1 MTARIGFYEKE
12 WETQSP
18 EERESRKAAWLAETV
33 RYAYEHCE
41 TVKEKMDEAGVGP
54 DAIKTIKD
62 LEKIPI
68 TPKRDLVR
76 LNQEK
81 GPFGGLL
88 GVPPEELKRV
98 YISPGP
104 IYDPHGREKD
114 AYSLQ
119 PIFYNA
125 GFRKGD
131 RVLNTFSYHLTP
143 AGIFC
148 DEAINALGCVLIPTG
163 VGNTEVQIKTMLDL
177 QVNGYVGVPS
187 FLMSLIEKA
196 EQKGYDFNKD
206 FAMEVA
212 FVAGEILPDSMRR
225 RLEEDYHIIV
235 RQGLIIADIG
245 GISYECAEKN
255 GMHFS
260 EHRAVEIVDP
270 QTGKQLGPGE
280 VGEVVVTPLRH
291 QTYPVIRLGTGDL
304 SYYEE
309 EPCTCGRTSKRMMK
323 IVGRVDQVTK
333 VRGMFIH
340 PSQVEEVVKAFAEVV
355 KARVRVDREGARDL
369 MLFDVELAE
378 GVTGSDALK
387 TKIEEK
393 IREVLKLRGDVSF
406 VERGTIPEGAKV
418 IEDVRK
424 WE

>member
-1 MTARIGFYEKE
+1 MAERVGYYEKE
-12 WETQSP
+12 WETQSL
-18 EERESRKAAWLAETV
+18 EEREKRQSAWLAETV
-33 RYAYEHCE
+33 SYAFEHCE
-41 TVKEKMDEAGVGP
+41 TVREKMDQAGVGP
-54 DAIKTIKD
+54 DAISSIKD

-68 TPKRDLVR
+68 TPKRDLVQ
-76 LNQEK
+76 LNIEK
-81 GPFGGLL
+81 GPFGGFL
-88 GVPPEELKRV
+88 GVSPDELKRV

-104 IYDPHGREKD
+104 IYDPHGRED
-114 AYSLQ
+114 DFYSLQ

-131 RVLNTFSYHLTP
+131 RVINTFSYHLTP

-177 QVNGYVGVPS
+177 KVNGYVGVPS
-187 FLMSLIEKA
+187 FLMSLIKKA
-196 EQKGYDFNKD
+196 EDKGYDFNRD
-206 FAMEVA
+206 FSMEVA

-225 RLEEDYHIIV
+225 EMEEDYHIIV

-245 GISYECAEKN
+245 GISYECPEKN

-260 EHRAVEIVDP
+260 EHRIVEIVDP

-291 QTYPVIRLGTGDL
+291 KTYPVIRLGTGDL

-309 EPCTCGRTSKRMMK
+309 EPCPCGRTSKRMMK

-340 PSQVEEVVKAFAEVV
+340 PSQVQEVAAAFPEVSRV
-355 KARVRVDREGARDL
+355 RVRVDREGARDL

-378 GVTGSDALK
+378 GVVGSEVLK
-387 TKIEEK
+387 SKIEEK

-406 VERGTIPEGAKV
+406 LQKGTIPEEAKI

>member
-1 MTARIGFYEKE
+1 MTDRTGYYEKE

-18 EERESRKAAWLAETV
+18 EERERRQSTWLAETV
-33 RYAYEHCE
+33 RHAYEHCE
-41 TVKEKMDEAGVGP
+41 TVREKMDEAGVSP

-62 LEKIPI
+62 LEKIPV
-68 TPKRDLVR
+68 TPKRDLVK
-76 LNQEK
+76 LNREK
-81 GPFGGLL
+81 GPFGGFL
-88 GVPPEELKRV
+88 GVGPNELKRI

-104 IYDPHGREKD
+104 IYDPHGLEDD

-125 GFRKGD
+125 GFRRGD
-131 RVLNTFSYHLTP
+131 RVINTFSYHLTP

-163 VGNTEVQIKTMLDL
+163 VGNTDVQIKTMLDL
-177 QVNGYVGVPS
+177 KVNGYIGVPS

-196 EQKGYDFNKD
+196 EGKGYDFNRE
-206 FAMEVA
+206 FSMEVA

-245 GISYECAEKN
+245 GISYECPERN

-260 EHRAVEIVDP
+260 EHRIVEIVDP

-291 QTYPVIRLGTGDL
+291 KTYPVIRLGTGDL

-309 EPCTCGRTSKRMMK
+309 EPCPCGRTSRRMMK

-340 PSQVEEVVKAFAEVV
+340 PSQVQEVAAAFPEIERV
-355 KARVRVDREGARDL
+355 RVRVDREGSRDL
-369 MLFDVELAE
+369 MLFDVELTE
-378 GVTGSDALK
+378 GMAGSDVLK
-387 TKIEEK
+387 SKIEEK
-393 IREVLKLRGDVSF
+393 IREVLKLRGDVMF
-406 VERGTIPEGAKV
+406 VRKGTISEDAKV
-418 IEDVRK
+418 IEDIRK

>member
-1 MTARIGFYEKE
+1 MTNRIGYYEKE
-12 WETQSP
+12 WETESP
-18 EERESRKAAWLAETV
+18 EAREKRQIHWLKETV
-33 RYAYEHCE
+33 QYAYTHCE
-41 TVKEKMDEAGVGP
+41 SVKEKMDEVGVGS
-54 DAIKTIKD
+54 DAVNSIKD

-68 TPKRDLVR
+68 TPKRDLVQ
-76 LNQEK
+76 LNKEK
-81 GPFGGLL
+81 GPFGGFL
-88 GVPPEELKRV
+88 GVDPSDLKRI

-104 IYDPHGREKD
+104 IYDPHGREED
-114 AYSLQ
+114 AFSLQ

-131 RVLNTFSYHLTP
+131 RVINTFSYHLTP

-163 VGNTEVQIKTMLDL
+163 VGNTDVQLKTMLDL
-177 QVNGYVGVPS
+177 KANGYIGVPS

-196 EQKGYDFNKD
+196 EGKGFDFNRD
-206 FAMEVA
+206 FSVEVA
-212 FVAGEILPDSMRR
+212 FVAGEILPDSMRK

-245 GISYECAEKN
+245 GISYECPEKN
-255 GMHFS
+255 GMHYS
-260 EHRAVEIVDP
+260 EHRIVEIVDP

-280 VGEVVVTPLRH
+280 VGEIVVTPLRH
-291 QTYPVIRLGTGDL
+291 KTYPVIRLGTGDL

-309 EPCTCGRTSKRMMK
+309 EPCSCGRTSRRMMK

-340 PSQVEEVVKAFAEVV
+340 PSQVQAVAAAFTEIS
-355 KARVRVDREGARDL
+355 RVRVRVSREGARDM
-369 MLFDVELAE
+369 MLFDIELAE
-378 GVTGSDALK
+378 GISETDALK
-387 TKIEEK
+387 SQIEEK
-393 IREVLKLRGDVSF
+393 IREVLKLRGDVNF
-406 VERGTIPEGAKV
+406 VEKGTITEDARL
-418 IEDVRK
+418 IEDIRK

>member
-1 MTARIGFYEKE
+1 MKERVGYYEKE

-18 EERESRKAAWLAETV
+18 EEREKRQSAWLADTV

-41 TVKEKMDEAGVGP
+41 TVREKMDQAGVGP
-54 DAIKTIKD
+54 DAVSSVKD

-68 TPKRDLVR
+68 TPKRDLVQ
-76 LNQEK
+76 LNKEK
-81 GPFGGLL
+81 GPFGGFL
-88 GVPPEELKRV
+88 GVSPDELKRV

-104 IYDPHGREKD
+104 IYDPHGREDD

-131 RVLNTFSYHLTP
+131 RVINTFSYHLTP

-148 DEAINALGCVLIPTG
+148 DEAINALGCVMIPTG

-177 QVNGYVGVPS
+177 KVNGYVGVPS
-187 FLMSLIEKA
+187 FLMNLIKKA
-196 EQKGYDFNKD
+196 EDKGYDFNRD
-206 FAMEVA
+206 FSMEVA

-225 RLEEDYHIIV
+225 EMEEDYHIIV

-245 GISYECAEKN
+245 GISYECPEKN
-255 GMHFS
+255 GMHYS
-260 EHRAVEIVDP
+260 EHRIVEIVDP

-291 QTYPVIRLGTGDL
+291 KTYPVIRLGTGDL

-309 EPCTCGRTSKRMMK
+309 EPCPCGRTSKRMMK
-323 IVGRVDQVTK
+323 IVGRIDQVTK

-340 PSQVEEVVKAFAEVV
+340 PSQVQEVAAAFPEVSRV
-355 KARVRVDREGARDL
+355 RVRVDREGSRDL

-378 GVTGSDALK
+378 GVVGSEVLK
-387 TKIEEK
+387 SKIEEK

-406 VERGTIPEGAKV
+406 LQKGTIPEDAKI

>member
-1 MTARIGFYEKE
+1 MTDRSGYYEKE

-18 EERESRKAAWLAETV
+18 AEREERQTAWLIETV

-41 TVKEKMDEAGVGP
+41 SVKEKMDEAGVSPG
-54 DAIKTIKD
+54 AVSSIKD
-62 LEKIPI
+62 LERIPI
-68 TPKRDLVR
+68 TPKRDLVQ
-76 LNQEK
+76 LNREK
-81 GPFGGLL
+81 GPFGGFL
-88 GVPPEELKRV
+88 GVDPDELKRI

-104 IYDPHGREKD
+104 IYDPHGRED
-114 AYSLQ
+114 DEYSLQ
-119 PIFYNA
+119 PLFYNA

-131 RVLNTFSYHLTP
+131 RVINTFSYHLTP

-148 DEAINALGCVLIPTG
+148 DEAINALGCVLVPTG
-163 VGNTEVQIKTMLDL
+163 VGNTEVQIKTMMDL
-177 QVNGYVGVPS
+177 KVNGYIGVPS

-196 EQKGYDFNKD
+196 EGKGYDFNRD

-212 FVAGEILPDSMRR
+212 FVAGEILPDSMRK

-245 GISYECAEKN
+245 GISYECPEKN

-260 EHRAVEIVDP
+260 EHRIVEIVDP

-280 VGEVVVTPLRH
+280 VGEVVVTPLGH
-291 QTYPVIRLGTGDL
+291 KTYPVIRLGTGDL

-309 EPCTCGRTSKRMMK
+309 APCPCGRTSKRMMK

-340 PSQVEEVVKAFAEVV
+340 PSQVQEVAAAFSEVERV
-355 KARVRVDREGARDL
+355 RVRVDREGARDL
-369 MLFDVELAE
+369 MLFDVELLE
-378 GVTGSDALK
+378 GRAGSDALK
-387 TKIEEK
+387 SKIEEK
-393 IREVLKLRGDVSF
+393 IREVLKLRGDVVF
-406 VERGTIPEGAKV
+406 VQKGTIPKDAKM
-418 IEDVRK
+418 IEDIRK

>member
-1 MTARIGFYEKE
+1 MTNRIGYYEKE
-12 WETQSP
+12 WETESP
-18 EERESRKAAWLAETV
+18 EAREKRQIHWLKETV
-33 RYAYEHCE
+33 QYAYTHCE
-41 TVKEKMDEAGVGP
+41 SVKEKMDEVGVGS
-54 DAIKTIKD
+54 DAVNSIKD

-68 TPKRDLVR
+68 TPKRDLVQ
-76 LNQEK
+76 LNKEK
-81 GPFGGLL
+81 GPFGGFL
-88 GVPPEELKRV
+88 GVDPSDLKRI

-104 IYDPHGREKD
+104 IYDPHGREED
-114 AYSLQ
+114 AFSLQ

-131 RVLNTFSYHLTP
+131 RVINTFSYHLTP

-163 VGNTEVQIKTMLDL
+163 VGNTDVQLKTMLDL
-177 QVNGYVGVPS
+177 KANGYIGVPS

-196 EQKGYDFNKD
+196 EEKGFDFNRD
-206 FAMEVA
+206 FSVEVA
-212 FVAGEILPDSMRR
+212 FVAGEILPDSMRK

-245 GISYECAEKN
+245 GISYECPEKN
-255 GMHFS
+255 GMHYS
-260 EHRAVEIVDP
+260 EHRIVEIVDP

-280 VGEVVVTPLRH
+280 VGEIVVTPLRH
-291 QTYPVIRLGTGDL
+291 KTYPVIRLGTGDL

-309 EPCTCGRTSKRMMK
+309 EPCSCGRTSRRMMK

-340 PSQVEEVVKAFAEVV
+340 PSQVQAVAAAFTEIS
-355 KARVRVDREGARDL
+355 RVRVRVSREGARDM
-369 MLFDVELAE
+369 MLFDIELAE
-378 GVTGSDALK
+378 GISETDALK
-387 TKIEEK
+387 SQIEEK
-393 IREVLKLRGDVSF
+393 IREVLKLRGDVNF
-406 VERGTIPEGAKV
+406 VEKGTITEDARL
-418 IEDVRK
+418 IEDIRK

>member
-1 MTARIGFYEKE
+1 MTDRIGYYEKE
-12 WETQSP
+12 WETQT
-18 EERESRKAAWLAETV
+18 EAEREKRQAVWLAETV

-41 TVKEKMDEAGVGP
+41 TIKEKMDAAGVGP
-54 DAIKTIKD
+54 DAINSIRD

-76 LNQEK
+76 LNAEK

-88 GVPPEELKRV
+88 GVPPDELKRI

-104 IYDPHGREKD
+104 IYDPHGREED

-131 RVLNTFSYHLTP
+131 RVINTFSYHLTP

-163 VGNTEVQIKTMLDL
+163 VGNTEVQLKTMLDL
-177 QVNGYVGVPS
+177 KVNGYVGVPS
-187 FLMSLIEKA
+187 FLMGLIEKA
-196 EQKGYDFNKD
+196 EQKGYDFNRD

-245 GISYECAEKN
+245 GISYECPEKN

-260 EHRAVEIVDP
+260 EHRIVEIVDP

-280 VGEVVVTPLRH
+280 VGEVVVTPLGH
-291 QTYPVIRLGTGDL
+291 KTYPVIRLGTGDL

-309 EPCTCGRTSKRMMK
+309 EPCPCGRTSKRMMK

-340 PSQVEEVVKAFAEVV
+340 PSQVQEVAAAFEEIEKM
-355 KARVRVDREGARDL
+355 RIRVDREGSRDL
-369 MLFDVELAE
+369 MLCDVELGQ
-378 GVTGSDALK
+378 GVQGSDELRGR
-387 TKIEEK
+387 IEEK
-393 IREVLKLRGDVSF
+393 IRDVLKLRGDVSF
-406 VERGTIPEGAKV
+406 VDRGTIPENAKV
-418 IEDVRK
+418 IEDLRK

>member
-1 MTARIGFYEKE
+1 MTDRIGYYEKE
-12 WETQSP
+12 WETQSVAER
-18 EERESRKAAWLAETV
+18 EERQAAWLAETV
-33 RYAYEHCE
+33 HYAYDHCE
-41 TVKEKMDEAGVGP
+41 TIREKMDAVGVGP
-54 DAIKTIKD
+54 DAIISIRD
-62 LEKIPI
+62 LEKIPV

-76 LNQEK
+76 LNAEK

-88 GVPPEELKRV
+88 GVPPEELKRI

-104 IYDPHGREKD
+104 IYDPHGREED

-131 RVLNTFSYHLTP
+131 RVINTFSYHLTP

-163 VGNTEVQIKTMLDL
+163 VGNTEVQLRTMLDL
-177 QVNGYVGVPS
+177 KVNGYVGVPS
-187 FLMSLIEKA
+187 FLMGLIEKA

-245 GISYECAEKN
+245 GISYECPEKN

-260 EHRAVEIVDP
+260 EHRIVEIVDP

-280 VGEVVVTPLRH
+280 VGEVVVTPLGYK
-291 QTYPVIRLGTGDL
+291 TYPVIRLGTGDL

-309 EPCTCGRTSKRMMK
+309 EPCPCGRTSKRMMK

-340 PSQVEEVVKAFAEVV
+340 PSQVQEVAAAFKEIERI
-355 KARVRVDREGARDL
+355 RVRVDREGSRDL
-369 MLFDVELAE
+369 MLFDVELVH
-378 GVTGSDALK
+378 GVQGSDVLRER
-387 TKIEEK
+387 IEEK

-406 VERGTIPEGAKV
+406 VDRGTIPSDAKI
-418 IEDVRK
+418 IEDIRK

>member
-1 MTARIGFYEKE
+1 MTDRIGYYEKE

-18 EERESRKAAWLAETV
+18 NDREERQAAWLAETV
-33 RYAYEHCE
+33 RYAYEHCA
-41 TVKEKMDEAGVGP
+41 TVREKMDEAGVDP
-54 DAIKTIKD
+54 KVIRSTRD

-68 TPKRDLVR
+68 TPKRDLVK
-76 LNQEK
+76 LNREK

-104 IYDPHGREKD
+104 IYDPHGREDD

-131 RVLNTFSYHLTP
+131 RVINTFSYHLTP

-163 VGNTEVQIKTMLDL
+163 VGNTEVQLRTMLDL
-177 QVNGYVGVPS
+177 KVNGFVGVPS

-196 EQKGYDFNKD
+196 EQKGYDFNRD
-206 FAMEVA
+206 FSMEVA
-212 FVAGEILPDSMRR
+212 FVAGEILPGSMRR
-225 RLEEDYHIIV
+225 RLEEDYHIMV

-245 GISYECAEKN
+245 GISYECPEKN

-260 EHRAVEIVDP
+260 EHRVVEIVDP

-291 QTYPVIRLGTGDL
+291 KTYPVIRLGTGDL

-309 EPCTCGRTSKRMMK
+309 TPCACGRTSRRMMK

-340 PSQVEEVVKAFAEVV
+340 PNQVQEVVAAFSEVER
-355 KARVRVDREGARDL
+355 ARVRVDREGARDL
-369 MLFDVELAE
+369 MLFDVELVE
-378 GVTGSDALK
+378 GSSGSDALK
-387 TKIEEK
+387 AKIEEK

-406 VERGTIPEGAKV
+406 VPSGTIPADGKV

>member
-1 MTARIGFYEKE
+1 MTDRSGYYEE
-12 WETQSP
+12 QWETESP
-18 EERESRKAAWLAETV
+18 AEREKRQAEWLKETV
-33 RYAYEHCE
+33 QYAYAHCPS
-41 TVKEKMDEAGVGP
+41 VKEKMDEAGVSP
-54 DAIKTIKD
+54 DAIVSIQD
-62 LEKIPI
+62 LEKIPV

-76 LNQEK
+76 LNKEK
-81 GPFGGLL
+81 GPFGGFL
-88 GVPPEELKRV
+88 GVDPSELKRI

-104 IYDPHGREKD
+104 IYDPHGRED
-114 AYSLQ
+114 DEYSLQ

-131 RVLNTFSYHLTP
+131 RVINTFSYHLTP

-148 DEAINALGCVLIPTG
+148 DEAINALGCVLVPTG
-163 VGNTEVQIKTMLDL
+163 VGNTEVQLKTMLDL
-177 QVNGYVGVPS
+177 QVNGYIGVPS

-196 EQKGYDFNKD
+196 EEKGYDFNRD
-206 FAMEVA
+206 FSMEVA
-212 FVAGEILPDSMRR
+212 FVAGEILPDSMRK

-245 GISYECAEKN
+245 GISYECSEKN

-260 EHRAVEIVDP
+260 EHRIVEIVDP

-280 VGEVVVTPLRH
+280 IGEVVVTPLGH
-291 QTYPVIRLGTGDL
+291 KTYPVIRLGTGDL

-309 EPCTCGRTSKRMMK
+309 EPCACGRTSRRMMK

-340 PSQVEEVVKAFAEVV
+340 PSQVQEVAAAFTEIERV
-355 KARVRVDREGARDL
+355 RVRVDREGARDL
-369 MLFDVELAE
+369 MLFDIELSE
-378 GVTGSDALK
+378 GVSGSDALK
-387 TKIEEK
+387 SKIESK
-393 IREVLKLRGDVSF
+393 IREVLKLRGDVAF
-406 VERGTIPEGAKV
+406 VPRGTIPEDAKL

>member
-1 MTARIGFYEKE
+1 MTDRSGYYEEK
-12 WETQSP
+12 WETESP
-18 EERESRKAAWLAETV
+18 DARAKRQAEWLKETV

-41 TVKEKMDEAGVGP
+41 SVKEKMDEAGVGP
-54 DAIKTIKD
+54 DAIQAIED

-76 LNQEK
+76 LNKEK
-81 GPFGGLL
+81 GPFGGFL
-88 GVPPEELKRV
+88 GVDPSELKRI

-104 IYDPHGREKD
+104 IYDPHGRED
-114 AYSLQ
+114 DEYSLQ

-131 RVLNTFSYHLTP
+131 RVINTFSYHLTP

-148 DEAINALGCVLIPTG
+148 DEAINALGCVLVPTG
-163 VGNTEVQIKTMLDL
+163 VGNTEVQLKTMLDL
-177 QVNGYVGVPS
+177 QVNGYIGVPS

-196 EQKGYDFNKD
+196 EDKGYDFNKD

-225 RLEEDYHIIV
+225 RLEEEYHIIV

-245 GISYECAEKN
+245 GISYECSEKN
-255 GMHFS
+255 GMHYS
-260 EHRAVEIVDP
+260 EHRIVEIVDP

-280 VGEVVVTPLRH
+280 VGEVVVTPLGH
-291 QTYPVIRLGTGDL
+291 KTYPVIRLGTGDL

-309 EPCTCGRTSKRMMK
+309 EPCACGRTSRRMMK

-340 PSQVEEVVKAFAEVV
+340 PSQVQEVASAFTEIERV
-355 KARVRVDREGARDL
+355 RVRVDREGARDL
-369 MLFDVELAE
+369 MWFDVELAE
-378 GVTGSDALK
+378 GTSGSDALK
-387 TKIEEK
+387 SKIEEK
-393 IREVLKLRGDVSF
+393 IREVLKLRGDVVF
-406 VERGTIPEGAKV
+406 VDRGTIPEDAKV
-418 IEDVRK
+418 IEDIRK

>member
-1 MTARIGFYEKE
+1 MTARTGFYEKE
-12 WETQSP
+12 WETQSLD
-18 EERESRKAAWLAETV
+18 EREKRKAAWLSETV
-33 RYAYEHCE
+33 HHAYEHCE
-41 TVKEKMDEAGVGP
+41 TVKEKMDEAGVSP
-54 DAIKTIKD
+54 DEIKSIKD
-62 LEKIPI
+62 LEKIPV

-81 GPFGGLL
+81 GPFGGFL

-104 IYDPHGREKD
+104 IYDPHGREED

-131 RVLNTFSYHLTP
+131 RVINTFSYHLTP

-163 VGNTEVQIKTMLDL
+163 VGNTEVQLRTMLDL

-260 EHRAVEIVDP
+260 EHRIVEIVDP

-280 VGEVVVTPLRH
+280 VGEVVVTPLRDK
-291 QTYPVIRLGTGDL
+291 TYPVIRLGTGDL

-309 EPCTCGRTSKRMMK
+309 TPCPCGRTSKRMMK

-340 PSQVEEVVKAFAEVV
+340 PSQVEEVVKAFDEVV
-355 KARVRVDREGARDL
+355 KARVRVDREGSRDL
-369 MLFDVELAE
+369 MYFDVELVE
-378 GVTGSDALK
+378 GVTESDALK
-387 TKIEEK
+387 EAIEGK